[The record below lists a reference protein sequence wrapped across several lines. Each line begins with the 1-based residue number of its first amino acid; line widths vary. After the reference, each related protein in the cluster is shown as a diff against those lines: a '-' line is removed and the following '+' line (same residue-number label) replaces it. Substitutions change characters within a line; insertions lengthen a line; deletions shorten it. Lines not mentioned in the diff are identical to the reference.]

1 MGEKELILL
10 TMADKG
16 IIFKYGRYF
25 MENITESLQNINNTL
40 QTHNEIAQK
49 MLNSME
55 KPENRFVRILQ
66 VMGLGAG
73 ALAIFNIIENI
84 VKWILG
90 GS

>member
-1 MGEKELILL
+1 
-10 TMADKG
+10 MADKTS
-16 IIFKYGRYF
+16 ILKMEDIF

-84 VKWILG
+84 IKWIIG